1 MSADPQCPHCEG
13 TGWKQ
18 VVRDGVE
25 AVERCACLQGARQEA
40 LLGKARIPERFREAS
55 FDNFFPPSP
64 RENPI
69 ENEALT
75 RVMLTAKAF
84 AREYSPSSAK
94 SGLMLQG
101 PTGVG
106 KTHLAT
112 AVLKELIERG
122 FECAF
127 FDYQNLLD
135 RIRQSYNAAAGAADK
150 QAYRAVLETDVILLD
165 DLGSHRVTDWVEDTV
180 TAIINHRY
188 NARKALIVTTNLP
201 DPELGDKIAEKDPVS
216 GQYNVKD
223 TLADRIGSRARS
235 RLYEICKVVRIQ
247 AKDYRLKDIGR

>member
-18 VVRDGVE
+18 VDRDGVE
-25 AVERCACLQGARQEA
+25 AVERCPCRLGQRQGA
-40 LLGKARIPERFREAS
+40 LLEKAHIPERFREAS

-69 ENEALT
+69 ANEALT

-84 AREYSPSSAK
+84 AREYPSSAK
-94 SGLMLQG
+94 SGLMFQG

-112 AVLKELIERG
+112 AVLKELIGRG

-150 QAYRAVLETDVILLD
+150 QAYRAALDTDVILLD

-201 DPELGDKIAEKDPVS
+201 DPELGDKITEKDATS
-216 GQYNVKD
+216 GHYNVKD

-235 RLYEICKVVRIQ
+235 RLYEICKVVQIN

>member
-1 MSADPQCPHCEG
+1 MKADPQCPHCGG

-25 AVERCACLQGARQEA
+25 AVERCPCLQGARQEA
-40 LLGKARIPERFREAS
+40 LLERARIPERFREAS

-69 ENEALT
+69 ANEALT

-84 AREYSPSSAK
+84 AREYPSSTK

-112 AVLKELIERG
+112 AVLKELIARG

-135 RIRQSYNAAAGAADK
+135 RIRQSYNPTAGAADK
-150 QAYRAVLETDVILLD
+150 KAYQAALETDVILLD

-201 DPELGDKIAEKDPVS
+201 DPELGDRITEKDAVS

-235 RLYEICKVVRIQ
+235 RLYEICKVVPIH
-247 AKDYRLKDIGR
+247 AEDYRLKDVGR

>member
-1 MSADPQCPHCEG
+1 MNADPKCPHCEG

-25 AVERCACLQGARQEA
+25 AVERCPCLQGVRQEA
-40 LLGKARIPERFREAS
+40 LLAKARIPERFREAS

-64 RENPI
+64 RDNPI

-75 RVMLTAKAF
+75 RVMLTAKGF
-84 AREYSPSSAK
+84 ARDYSPSSAK

-101 PTGVG
+101 PPGVG

-135 RIRQSYNAAAGAADK
+135 RIRQSYNPAAGAADK
-150 QAYRAVLETDVILLD
+150 QAYRAALDTDVILLD

-201 DPELGDKIAEKDPVS
+201 DPDLGDTITEKDPAS
-216 GQYNVKD
+216 GRYSVKD

-235 RLYEICKVVRIQ
+235 RLYEICKVVQIH
-247 AKDYRLKDIGR
+247 AKDYRLKDAGR